1 MLRKGGEFMQKKN
14 RMIGIITAKAFQAEQ
29 RQLLDGILEQ
39 TQKLHISTAVFS
51 NIYNF
56 QKYYANTEVEN
67 KIYDLIVSERIDGLI
82 LTAESILNPE
92 LQQYI
97 YQKIIKR
104 NVPVVVTGAELPG
117 MVCINNNVRQD
128 FEEIAA
134 HLLEVHHFTE
144 FDVLTGFENTETS
157 HQRVQ
162 GVRNALWNYGLSL
175 DDSHIIYGDFWMN
188 SGETLAME
196 YINKTRKLPQAIICA
211 NDYMAYGL
219 CDKFLE
225 YGIRV
230 PEDVTIIGYEYVGG
244 RFYHAPVLTTY
255 QRNRKAVGISAVSQL
270 YEMMT
275 GIETEPVSTK
285 GYLVSGNTCTCG
297 VNHLHLS
304 QELRKV
310 RREQEYITLNFEGN
324 FEQQLTVCRSVSD
337 YIHTLQEFVYLIRDL
352 KGLYL
357 CLYENWCSQNFRST
371 AYSDTD
377 EEIML
382 CYPVMTAN
390 NISDEPRPFLRKE
403 LFPGIPEEHLDR
415 EILYFCP
422 IFFAGKELG
431 YFILQYEKPDVYDS
445 VFRDWLKIAA
455 NALEALRM
463 KNDIHELLQCQNLSE
478 YHDTVTGLYNRSGFL
493 NELRIALK
501 QALPEEKLL
510 LFLIRTGLSA
520 EHGSL
525 DKKSLSV
532 RIEVENAE
540 CMKKII
546 SEKKQFC
553 GKLSDGLYVFAA
565 IGNYP
570 EDYPA
575 MIQDKIRILLQ
586 HSPLY
591 SEHCSMD
598 ALLTAVGIFETGD
611 CNAETCLTSV
621 QKLLH
626 EKAAELSE
634 KRNSANYQEYMNM
647 RNAMYRN
654 PSQEWNAQ
662 KTCMEFH
669 LSYGYF
675 RAAYKDLFNVSFH
688 QDLIQSR
695 ISYAKY
701 LLLTTS
707 ENLPEIAW
715 QSGYEDEKYF
725 MRQFRQITG
734 MTPSAYRNYH

>member
-1 MLRKGGEFMQKKN
+1 MQN
-14 RMIGIITAKAFQAEQ
+14 PSRLIGVITAKAFQSEQ

-39 TQKLHISTAVFS
+39 AQKLRLSTAVFS

-56 QKYYANTEVEN
+56 QKYYAGTEIEN
-67 KIYDLIVSERIDGLI
+67 KIYDLIASERIDGLI

-97 YQKIIKR
+97 YQKMIQRKI
-104 NVPVVVTGAELPG
+104 PVIVTGAELPD
-117 MVCINNNVRQD
+117 MTCVDNNVMQD
-128 FEEIAA
+128 FEEIAK
-134 HLLEVHHFTE
+134 HLITTHYFTE
-144 FDVLTGFENTETS
+144 FDILTGFKNIETS
-157 HQRVQ
+157 QQRVQ
-162 GVRNALWNYGLSL
+162 GIRNVMESYGLVL
-175 DDSHIIYGDFWMN
+175 DDSHIIYGDFWMP
-188 SGETLAME
+188 SGENLAME
-196 YINKTRKLPQAIICA
+196 YITKKRKLPQAIICA

-225 YGIRV
+225 YGIKV
-230 PEDVTIIGYEYVGG
+230 PEDVTVIGYEYVGE

-255 QRNRKAVGISAVSQL
+255 QRNRKAVGISAVNAL
-270 YEMMT
+270 YQMMT
-275 GIETEPVSTK
+275 GEQTETISTK
-285 GYLVSGNTCTCG
+285 GYLVTGNTCTCG
-297 VNHLHLS
+297 VNHQQLS
-304 QELRKV
+304 QELQKI
-310 RREQEYITLNFEGN
+310 RREQYYVTLNFEGN
-324 FEQQLTVCRSVSD
+324 FEQQLTVCRSISD
-337 YIHTLQEFVYLIRDL
+337 YIHTLQEFVYLIRDV

-357 CLYENWCSQNFRST
+357 CLYENWCSHDFQST
-371 AYSDTD
+371 SDSDTNN
-377 EEIML
+377 EIML
-382 CYPVMTAN
+382 CYPVMKTGTY
-390 NISDEPRPFLRKE
+390 SDEPRVFVRKN
-403 LFPGIPEEHLDR
+403 LFPYTPEEHMQN

-422 IFFAGKELG
+422 IFFAGRELG

-445 VFRDWLKIAA
+445 VFKDWLKIAA
-455 NALEALRM
+455 NALEGLRM

-478 YHDTVTGLYNRSGFL
+478 YHDTVTGLYNRNGFL
-493 NELRIALK
+493 NEINIALK
-501 QALPEEKLL
+501 QALPEENFM
-510 LFLIRTGLSA
+510 LFLIRTGLFG

-525 DKKSLSV
+525 DTKNLSV
-532 RIEVENAE
+532 RIEIENAE
-540 CMKKII
+540 CLKKII
-546 SEKKQFC
+546 SGKKQFC
-553 GKLSDGLYVFAA
+553 GKLAEGLYALAA
-565 IGNYP
+565 VGNYT
-570 EDYPA
+570 ETYPS
-575 MIQDKIRILLQ
+575 MIQDKINVLLQ

-598 ALLTAVGIFETGD
+598 MLLTVSDLFPITEH
-611 CNAETCLTSV
+611 NAESYLTIL

-626 EKAAELSE
+626 EKSNQLAE
-634 KRNSANYQEYMNM
+634 KKNSINYQEYLTM

-654 PSQEWNAQ
+654 PSHEWNAQ

-675 RAAYKDLFNVSFH
+675 RAAYKELFSVSFH

-707 ENLPEIAW
+707 ENLTEIAW